1 MEHGFTSLFMPNITD
16 RLVVRHLANNTPIKE
31 FYHRYTEAA
40 FHCRYTNA
48 AAPRN
53 GWKQATAV
61 TLSTQEYHTL
71 LRLLGTHHL
80 SIADFHATFVRAL
93 EDPNIQAHETRV
105 LFKILG
111 PGFMDIIPTFPF
123 PERVKADILKDQERH
138 CVRCHRS
145 FYVRYNGGT
154 ECSWCGGETVRDVMS
169 SSVGGVSFGDRFER
183 CHGSPAKLL
192 GLFLASREQVQSG
205 GIILA
210 REQRPALREPG
221 KKEMFTLTL
230 NVQLLASKEK
240 KAP

>member
-1 MEHGFTSLFMPNITD
+1 MEGSFTSLFMPNITD

-31 FYHRYTEAA
+31 FYRRYTEAA
-40 FHCRYTNA
+40 FHRRYTNA

-80 SIADFHATFVRAL
+80 SIADFHAKF
-93 EDPNIQAHETRV
+93 AHETWV

-111 PGFMDIIPTFPF
+111 PGFMDIVPAFPF

-169 SSVGGVSFGDRFER
+169 TISAVDVSFGDRFER
-183 CHGSPAKLL
+183 CHGSPGGCM
-192 GLFLASREQVQSG
+192 GLDDERAGLEGPPFRFHYHAERTG
-205 GIILA
+205 
-210 REQRPALREPG
+210 
-221 KKEMFTLTL
+221 LTY
-230 NVQLLASKEK
+230 
-240 KAP
+240 